1 MRMCVYID
9 NRFKDW
15 WQCYDIIRNVILQI
29 YNNNILLCSLT
40 ISNYMPTVLT
50 SHIMLKNLTPAPP
63 PTIFNQKYD
72 IYVAP
77 TIA

>member
-15 WQCYDIIRNVILQI
+15 WQCYDITRNVILQI
-29 YNNNILLCSLT
+29 YNNNILPCSLT
-40 ISNYMPTVLT
+40 ISNYMLT
-50 SHIMLKNLTPAPP
+50 SHIMLKNLTPATPP
-63 PTIFNQKYD
+63 PTISNQKYD